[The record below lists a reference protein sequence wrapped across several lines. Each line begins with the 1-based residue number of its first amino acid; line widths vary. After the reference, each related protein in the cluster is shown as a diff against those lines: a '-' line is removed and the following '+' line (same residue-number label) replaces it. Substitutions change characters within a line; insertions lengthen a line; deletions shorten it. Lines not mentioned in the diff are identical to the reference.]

1 MAKAAA
7 KAALPHSENDSMR
20 DWFTLQ
26 SKSNIRVSDSLSKL
40 GAQTRVSPLDFNLC
54 FAGNRVNPE
63 EFLS

>member
-7 KAALPHSENDSMR
+7 KAALSHSENDSMR

-54 FAGNRVNPE
+54 FAGN
-63 EFLS
+63 